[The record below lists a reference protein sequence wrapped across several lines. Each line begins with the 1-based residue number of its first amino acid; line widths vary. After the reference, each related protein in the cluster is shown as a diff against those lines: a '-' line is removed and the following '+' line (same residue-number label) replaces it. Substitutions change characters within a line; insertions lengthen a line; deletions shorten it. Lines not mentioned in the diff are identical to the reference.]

1 MFCEL
6 QDDGKGSADD
16 YEVGFDDTVGGNG
29 LVCSDDWKGGLD
41 FTNVCG
47 GERRWVMGN
56 REKNSYIHMQ
66 GTETAHV

>member
-41 FTNVCG
+41 FTNLLG
-47 GERRWVMGN
+47 GRGD
-56 REKNSYIHMQ
+56 
-66 GTETAHV
+66 G